1 MGFNRTLGKIHLA
14 TNRLD
19 GIALAQKLQY
29 LTLTSSQVNL

>member
-14 TNRLD
+14 ANRLD

-29 LTLTSSQVNL
+29 LTLTRSQVNL